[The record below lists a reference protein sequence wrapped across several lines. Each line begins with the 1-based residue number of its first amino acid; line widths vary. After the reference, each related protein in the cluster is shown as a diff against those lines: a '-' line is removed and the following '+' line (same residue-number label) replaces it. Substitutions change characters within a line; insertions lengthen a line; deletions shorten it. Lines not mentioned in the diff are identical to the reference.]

1 MNKIIIMGRLGADA
15 ETRFTASGQKITT
28 FRAAVNSRKSG
39 KDETAWYR
47 VTIWGDRFDKMV
59 PYFKK
64 GSAVVV
70 SGELRAE
77 IYTDKEGRPQI
88 SLDVTA
94 DSINF
99 NPFGGTGTENQQNP
113 SQGQSQPQNN
123 YGGSTPQYG
132 QATSSFNQNP
142 VEEEPLPF

>member
-15 ETRFTASGQKITT
+15 ETRFTPGGQKVTT
-28 FRAAVNSRKSG
+28 FRMAVNSRRSG

-47 VTIWGDRFDKMV
+47 VTIWGDRFDKLV

-64 GSAVVV
+64 GSAVIV

-77 IYTDKEGRPQI
+77 IYMDKEGRPQI
-88 SLDVTA
+88 ALEVTA

-99 NPFGGTGTENQQNP
+99 NPFGGTGNGENQQG
-113 SQGQSQPQNN
+113 QGNQGYAQPQQN
-123 YGGSTPQYG
+123 SAPQYG
-132 QATSSFNQNP
+132 QAPAYTSQSH
-142 VEEEPLPF
+142 VEEDPLPF